1 MTNILNT
8 AQEKINTICQDA
20 GITYLA
26 LFGSQARGDASDSS
40 DVDLLVEFKETP
52 GLISF
57 IRTKQQ
63 FEAVFK
69 KKVDLITKGL
79 VKLKRIFPQSF
90 KDFLVHT
97 FSVVPT
103 EFRLLQV

>member
-69 KKVDLITKGL
+69 KKVDLITKSGL
-79 VKLKRIFPQSF
+79 SKYVQPYIQ
-90 KDFLVHT
+90 KD
-97 FSVVPT
+97 
-103 EFRLLQV
+103 LQQLYG

>member
-1 MTNILNT
+1 MLSIVQSSRL
-8 AQEKINTICQDA
+8 QIDKICKDA

-26 LFGSQARGDASDSS
+26 LFGSQARGNQTTDS

-63 FEAVFK
+63 FEKVFDR
-69 KKVDLITKGL
+69 KVDLVTKNGL
-79 VKLKRIFPQSF
+79 SKYLKPYIQ
-90 KDFLVHT
+90 KD
-97 FSVVPT
+97 
-103 EFRLLQV
+103 LQVIYG

>member
-69 KKVDLITKGL
+69 KKVDLITKSGL
-79 VKLKRIFPQSF
+79 SKYVQLYIQ
-90 KDFLVHT
+90 KD
-97 FSVVPT
+97 
-103 EFRLLQV
+103 LQQLYG